1 MSELMVQTT
10 QLSKYFKTVLAVNKI
25 DLEIPKGS
33 IYALLG
39 PNGAGKTTTI
49 RMLLGLL
56 KPSGGQILVNGI
68 DVSSNPKEI

>member
-25 DLEIPKGS
+25 NLEIPKGS

-56 KPSGGQILVNGI
+56 KPSEGQIIVNG
-68 DVSSNPKEI
+68 

>member
-25 DLEIPKGS
+25 NLEIPKGS

-56 KPSGGQILVNGI
+56 KPSEG
-68 DVSSNPKEI
+68 